1 MDIIRRDNISYEEF
15 IEEHYK
21 PGIPLVF
28 KSAAK
33 VWEANGLFSPE
44 WFRENYPDRV
54 TECRGKNYTMKE
66 IMDLAETSTE
76 ENPAPYPFIFNIP
89 EQLPELMPLIKPLD
103 LNYASP
109 NWLKNKMFQFGKW
122 GGATE
127 LFIGGPG
134 GKFPYMHIDYY
145 HLNAWITQLYGE
157 KRFTVFPRGQEDML
171 YPRPDDPWRSE
182 LNIFEPDYEK
192 FPKFK
197 DATPIHFVVGPGET
211 LFIPFGTWHTAY
223 SLTPTISVA
232 FDTLNSKNH
241 KEFMRDVWTFKSRQ
255 SKAKAVAMY
264 SYAWLATQSS
274 KISESL
280 RGKAAF

>member
-21 PGIPLVF
+21 PGIPIVL
-28 KSAAK
+28 KNAAK
-33 VWEANGLFSPE
+33 VWKANGLFTPQ
-44 WFRENYPDRV
+44 WFKENYPDRI
-54 TECRGKNYTMKE
+54 TACQGKSYKMQE
-66 IMDLAETSTE
+66 IMDLVETSTE
-76 ENPAPYPFIFNIP
+76 KNPAPYPFIFNIP
-89 EQLPELMPLIKPLD
+89 EQLPELIPLIQPLD

-109 NWLKNKMFQFGKW
+109 NWLKNKMFSIGKW

-134 GKFPYMHIDYY
+134 GKFPYLHLDYY

-157 KRFTVFPRGQEDML
+157 KQFTVFPRGQEELL
-171 YPRPDDPWRSE
+171 YPCPNDPWRSE
-182 LNIFEPDYEK
+182 LNIFEPDFEK
-192 FPKFK
+192 FPKYK
-197 DATPIHFVVGPGET
+197 DATPINFVVGPGET

-241 KEFMRDVWTFKSRQ
+241 KEFMKDVWTFKSRQ
-255 SKAKAVAMY
+255 SRAKAVAMY

-274 KISESL
+274 KISESFEG
-280 RGKAAF
+280 RAF

>member
-1 MDIIRRDNISYEEF
+1 MDIIRRDNITYEEF

-28 KSAAK
+28 TKAAK
-33 VWEANGLFSPE
+33 VWKANGLFSPD
-44 WFRENYPDRV
+44 WFRENYPDRKTDV
-54 TECRGKNYTMKE
+54 RGTTYTIKQV
-66 IMDLAETSTE
+66 MDMVEASTE
-76 ENPAPYPFIFNIP
+76 DKPAPYPMIFDIP
-89 EQLPELMPLIKPLD
+89 STIPELMPLLDPLD

-109 NWLKNKMFQFGKW
+109 NWLRNKMFNIGKW
-122 GGATE
+122 GGAIE
-127 LFIGGPG
+127 MFVGGPG
-134 GKFPYMHIDYY
+134 GRFPYMHIDYY

-157 KRFTVFPRGQEDML
+157 KRFTVFPRGQEDLL

-192 FPKFK
+192 YPKFK

-211 LFIPFGTWHTAY
+211 LFIPFGTWHSAY

-232 FDTLNSKNH
+232 FDTLNNKNH
-241 KEFMRDVWTFKSRQ
+241 KEFMKDVWTFKSRD

-264 SYAWLATQSS
+264 SYAWVATQLS
-274 KISESL
+274 KMTDKSTV
-280 RGKAAF
+280 K

>member
-1 MDIIRRDNISYEEF
+1 MDIIRKDNISYEEF

-28 KSAAK
+28 KSASK
-33 VWEANGLFSPE
+33 VWKANGLFSPD

-54 TECRGKNYTMKE
+54 TDCRGKNYTMKE

-76 ENPAPYPFIFNIP
+76 ENPAPYPFIFNIH
-89 EQLPELMPLIKPLD
+89 EQLPELMPLIDPLD

-109 NWLKNKMFQFGKW
+109 NWLKNKMFQLGKW

-157 KRFTVFPRGQEDML
+157 KRFTVFPRGQDEML

-182 LNIFEPDYEK
+182 LNVFEPDYEK

-241 KEFMRDVWTFKSRQ
+241 KEFMKDVWTFKSRQ

-274 KISESL
+274 KISESF
-280 RGKAAF
+280 GPKAF

>member
-1 MDIIRRDNISYEEF
+1 MDIIRRDDISYEEF
-15 IEEHYK
+15 MEEHYK

-28 KSAAK
+28 TNAAK
-33 VWEANGLFSPE
+33 VWKAYGLFTPA
-44 WFRENYPDRV
+44 WFRENYPERETDCLGA
-54 TECRGKNYTMKE
+54 TYKMKD
-66 IMDLAETSTE
+66 IMDMVETSTVE
-76 ENPAPYPFIFNIP
+76 KPAPYPIIFNIP
-89 EQLPELMPLIKPLD
+89 ETLPEIMSLLDPLD
-103 LNYASP
+103 LEYAKS
-109 NWLKNKMFQFGKW
+109 NWLKNKMFGIGKW

-134 GKFPYMHIDYY
+134 GKFPYLHIDYY

-157 KRFTVFPRGQEDML
+157 KRFTVFPRGQDDLL

-182 LNIFEPDYEK
+182 LNIFEPDFEK
-192 FPKFK
+192 FPKYK
-197 DATPIHFVVGPGET
+197 NATPIHFTVGPGET

-241 KEFMRDVWTFKSRQ
+241 KEFMKDVWTFKSRQ

-264 SYAWLATQSS
+264 SYAWVATQTS
-274 KISESL
+274 KLKDSL
-280 RGKAAF
+280 A

>member
-33 VWEANGLFSPE
+33 VWKANGLFSPE
-44 WFRENYPDRV
+44 WFSENYPERETV
-54 TECRGKNYTMKE
+54 CRGKSYKMKE
-66 IMDLAETSTE
+66 IMDLVKTSTE
-76 ENPAPYPFIFNIP
+76 ENPAPYPFIFDIP

-109 NWLKNKMFQFGKW
+109 NWLKNKMFSIGKW

-134 GKFPYMHIDYY
+134 GKFPYLHLDYY

-157 KRFTVFPRGQEDML
+157 KQFTVFPRDQEDLL
-171 YPRPDDPWRSE
+171 YPRTDDPWRSE
-182 LNIFEPDYEK
+182 LNIFEPDFER
-192 FPKFK
+192 FPKYK

-241 KEFMRDVWTFKSRQ
+241 KQFMKDVWTFKSRQ

-274 KISESL
+274 KISETFKH
-280 RGKAAF
+280 KAF

>member
-1 MDIIRRDNISYEEF
+1 MDIIRRDNITYEEF

-28 KSAAK
+28 TKAAK
-33 VWEANGLFSPE
+33 VWKANGLFSPD
-44 WFRENYPDRV
+44 WFRENYPDRKTDV
-54 TECRGKNYTMKE
+54 RGTTYTIKQV
-66 IMDLAETSTE
+66 MDMVEASTE
-76 ENPAPYPFIFNIP
+76 DKPAPYPMIFDIP
-89 EQLPELMPLIKPLD
+89 STIPELMPLLDPLD

-109 NWLKNKMFQFGKW
+109 NWLRNKMFNIGKW
-122 GGATE
+122 GGAIE
-127 LFIGGPG
+127 MFVGGPG
-134 GKFPYMHIDYY
+134 GRFPYMHIDYY

-157 KRFTVFPRGQEDML
+157 KRFTVFPRGQEDLL

-192 FPKFK
+192 YPKFK

-211 LFIPFGTWHTAY
+211 LFIPFGTWHSAY

-232 FDTLNSKNH
+232 FDTLNNKNH
-241 KEFMRDVWTFKSRQ
+241 KEFMKDVWTFKSRD

-264 SYAWLATQSS
+264 GYAWLATQIS
-274 KISESL
+274 KMADKSTV
-280 RGKAAF
+280 K

>member
-1 MDIIRRDNISYEEF
+1 MDIIRRDNITYEEF

-28 KSAAK
+28 TNAAK
-33 VWEANGLFSPE
+33 VWKANGLFSPD
-44 WFRENYPDRV
+44 WFRENYPERETDV
-54 TECRGKNYTMKE
+54 RGQTITMKQA
-66 IMDLAETSTE
+66 MDMVEASTE
-76 ENPAPYPFIFNIP
+76 EKPAVYPIIFDIP
-89 EQLPELMPLIKPLD
+89 ATMPELMPLLDPLD

-109 NWLKNKMFQFGKW
+109 NWLKNKMFNIGKW

-157 KRFTVFPRGQEDML
+157 KRFTVFPRGQDDLL

-182 LNIFEPDYEK
+182 LNVFEPDYEK
-192 FPKFK
+192 HPKFK
-197 DATPIHFVVGPGET
+197 DATPINFVVGPGET

-232 FDTLNSKNH
+232 FDTLNGKNH
-241 KEFMRDVWTFKSRQ
+241 KEFMKDVWTFKKRD
-255 SKAKAVAMY
+255 SKLKAIAMY
-264 SYAWLATQSS
+264 GYAFLATQLS
-274 KISESL
+274 KMKDTSGIT
-280 RGKAAF
+280 

>member
-1 MDIIRRDNISYEEF
+1 MDIIRRDNITYEEF

-28 KSAAK
+28 TKAAK
-33 VWEANGLFSPE
+33 VWKANGLFSPD
-44 WFRENYPDRV
+44 WFRENYPDRKTDV
-54 TECRGKNYTMKE
+54 RGTTYTMKQV
-66 IMDLAETSTE
+66 MDMVEASTE
-76 ENPAPYPFIFNIP
+76 DKPAPYPMIFDIP
-89 EQLPELMPLIKPLD
+89 STLPELMPLLDPLD

-109 NWLKNKMFQFGKW
+109 NWLRNKMFNIGKW
-122 GGATE
+122 GGAIE
-127 LFIGGPG
+127 LFVGGPG
-134 GKFPYMHIDYY
+134 GRFPYMHIDYY

-192 FPKFK
+192 YPKYK

-211 LFIPFGTWHTAY
+211 LFIPFGTWHSAY

-232 FDTLNSKNH
+232 FDSLNNKNH
-241 KEFMRDVWTFKSRQ
+241 KEFMKDVWTFKSRD
-255 SKAKAVAMY
+255 SKAKAIAMY
-264 SYAWLATQSS
+264 SYAWVATQIS
-274 KISESL
+274 KITDRSTV
-280 RGKAAF
+280 K

>member
-1 MDIIRRDNISYEEF
+1 MDIIRRDNITYEEF

-28 KSAAK
+28 TKAAK
-33 VWEANGLFSPE
+33 VWKANGLFTPD
-44 WFRENYPDRV
+44 WFRENYPDRKTDV
-54 TECRGKNYTMKE
+54 RGTTYTMKQ
-66 IMDLAETSTE
+66 IMDMVEASTE
-76 ENPAPYPFIFNIP
+76 DKPAPYPMIFDIP
-89 EQLPELMPLIKPLD
+89 STIPELMPLLDPLD

-109 NWLKNKMFQFGKW
+109 NWLRNKMFNIGKW
-122 GGATE
+122 GGAIE
-127 LFIGGPG
+127 MFVGGPG
-134 GKFPYMHIDYY
+134 GRFPYMHIDYY

-157 KRFTVFPRGQEDML
+157 KRFTVFPRGQEEML

-192 FPKFK
+192 YPKFK

-211 LFIPFGTWHTAY
+211 LFIPFGTWHSAY

-232 FDTLNSKNH
+232 FDTLNNKNH
-241 KEFMRDVWTFKSRQ
+241 KEFMKDVWTFKSRD

-264 SYAWLATQSS
+264 SYAWLATQISKMTDKSS
-274 KISESL
+274 VK
-280 RGKAAF
+280 

>member
-1 MDIIRRDNISYEEF
+1 MDIIRKDNISYEEF

-28 KSAAK
+28 KNAAK
-33 VWEANGLFSPE
+33 VWKASGLFTPQ
-44 WFRENYPDRV
+44 WFKENYPDRT
-54 TECRGKNYTMKE
+54 TECRGQSYQMQE
-66 IMDLAETSTE
+66 IMDLVETSTE
-76 ENPAPYPFIFNIP
+76 EHPAPYPFIFNIP
-89 EQLPELMPLIKPLD
+89 EQLPELMPLMQPLD

-109 NWLKNKMFQFGKW
+109 NWLKNKMFNIGKW

-134 GKFPYMHIDYY
+134 GKFPYLHLDYY

-157 KRFTVFPRGQEDML
+157 KQFTVFPRGQEDLL
-171 YPRPDDPWRSE
+171 YPRQDDPWRSE
-182 LNIFEPDYEK
+182 LNIFEPDFEK
-192 FPKFK
+192 FPKYK
-197 DATPIHFVVGPGET
+197 DATPINFVVGPGET

-241 KEFMRDVWTFKSRQ
+241 KEFMKDVWTFKSRQ

-264 SYAWLATQSS
+264 SYAWVATQSS
-274 KISESL
+274 KIRE
-280 RGKAAF
+280 GFGHKAF

>member
-1 MDIIRRDNISYEEF
+1 MDIIRRDDISYEEF

-21 PGIPLVF
+21 PGVPLIF
-28 KSAAK
+28 TGAAK
-33 VWEANGLFSPE
+33 AWKATNVFCPD
-44 WFRENYPDRV
+44 WFK
-54 TECRGKNYTMKE
+54 KNYADRTTVCQGKSYYMKE
-66 IMDLAETSTE
+66 IMDLVESSTE
-76 ENPAPYPFIFNIP
+76 DDPAPYPFIFNIP
-89 EQLPELMPLIKPLD
+89 KQLPELVQWLRPLD

-109 NWLKNKMFQFGKW
+109 NWLNNKMFSIGKW

-134 GKFPYMHIDYY
+134 GKFPYLHLDYY

-157 KRFTVFPRGQEDML
+157 KEFTVFPRGQEDLL
-171 YPRPDDPWRSE
+171 YPCPNDPWRSE

-192 FPKFK
+192 YPKYK
-197 DATPIHFVVGPGET
+197 DATPINFVVRPGET
-211 LFIPFGTWHTAY
+211 LFIPFGTWHTAK

-255 SKAKAVAMY
+255 NVLKAVAMY
-264 SYAWLATQSS
+264 SYAWLATQGS
-274 KISESL
+274 KIGEGLAL
-280 RGKAAF
+280 R